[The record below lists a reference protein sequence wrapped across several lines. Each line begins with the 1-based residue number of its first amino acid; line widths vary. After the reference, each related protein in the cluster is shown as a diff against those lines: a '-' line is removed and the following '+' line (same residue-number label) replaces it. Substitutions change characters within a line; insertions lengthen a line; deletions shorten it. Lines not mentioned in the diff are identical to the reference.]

1 MKYISLALALVLFTG
16 MFSCTDDDTLTQSGN
31 DGWGTPTPPV
41 ANDAINPKLFDVINL
56 DYPGLEK
63 VKAYYEENQHYFAA
77 KALLE
82 YYRMR
87 TGVVNP
93 GLSLVNISVSADDQ
107 LKADHALNYRFF
119 INNYYE
125 NSAEKLPYLFKRG
138 DKIDWTYD
146 PLGHNEFRSQ
156 LHRHQWMA
164 SQAKVYRKTNDEK
177 YIKSWI
183 EVYNDWMTQNPC
195 PVGDMTP
202 EDKFPWGPLQVAE
215 RVTLQ
220 IDLMAYYMH
229 SVNFTPQWLANYL
242 VKFAQQVEHIQL
254 NYYEG
259 GNNILIAQAHSVTVA
274 AILFPEFKNSEK
286 WLDNGSKILSK
297 EVKTQFLEDGMQ
309 FELDLSY
316 HIGEVSTFHNA
327 MLVAQ
332 ANNKEHKFP
341 ADYIES
347 MRNSTEVVL
356 HMTYPNYSV
365 PGFNDTRPVSW
376 TKNVLTRNF
385 KKYLEMFPENESMRY
400 MATDGKQGT
409 KPTQLTKAFSA
420 SGYYILRSGWEK
432 SSTMMIHSN
441 NTSDHWHSQPDNGT
455 FELYH
460 NGRNFFP
467 DSGVYA
473 YSGAGANA
481 DRNWFRRTKVHNTL
495 TLDDK
500 NVAPKG
506 KFLKLDTENNVD
518 ILVTE
523 NPSYAGLNHRRAIF
537 FVDKKFFVIVDEAI
551 GDATG
556 ELSLNFNLCEGGDSD
571 VVLDLTN
578 NGAHTAFADNNNM
591 IVRTFGNAS
600 LSSKEFES
608 KVSYAIG
615 IATPRKAYA
624 VTRTKASGETARY
637 ISVILPVNGSTENT
651 SIAAE
656 FTDSGY
662 SPSGASV
669 KVTIDGLEYPLSY
682 QLSRR

>member
-1 MKYISLALALVLFTG
+1 MKYLSLALLLVLSTG
-16 MFSCTDDDTLTQSGN
+16 ISSCTDNETFIPSANG
-31 DGWGTPTPPV
+31 GWETPTPPV
-41 ANDAINPKLFDVINL
+41 ANDAINSKLFDVINL

-63 VKAYYEENQHYFAA
+63 VKAYYEEEQYYFAA

-87 TGVVNP
+87 TNVINP
-93 GLSLVNISVSADDQ
+93 GLSLVNINVSADDQ

-125 NSAEKLPYLFKRG
+125 NPEEKLPYLFKKG
-138 DKIDWTYD
+138 NKIDWTFD
-146 PLGHNEFRSQ
+146 PLKHNEFRSQ

-195 PVGDMTP
+195 PIGDMTS
-202 EDKFPWGPLQVAE
+202 EDQFPWGPLQVAE

-229 SVNFTPQWLANYL
+229 SVNFTPQWLATYL
-242 VKFAQQVEHIQL
+242 VAFAQQVEHIQQH
-254 NYYEG
+254 YYEA
-259 GNNILIAQAHSVTVA
+259 GNNILISQAHSVTVA
-274 AILFPEFKNSEK
+274 AILFPEFKNADK
-286 WLDNGSKILSK
+286 WLDNGSGILSK

-332 ANNKEHKFP
+332 ANHKEHKFP

-385 KKYLEMFPENESMRY
+385 KKYLEMFPENEAMRY
-400 MATDGKQGT
+400 MATDGKQGA
-409 KPTQLTKAFSA
+409 KPMELTKAFTA
-420 SGYYILRSGWEK
+420 SGYYILRNGWEK
-432 SSTMMIHSN
+432 ASTMMIHSN

-467 DSGVYA
+467 DAGVYA

-481 DRNWFRRTKVHNTL
+481 DREWFRRTKMHNTL
-495 TLDDK
+495 TLNDK
-500 NVAPKG
+500 NVIPAG
-506 KFLKLDTENNVD
+506 KFLKLYTENNTD

-523 NPSYAGLNHRRAIF
+523 NPSYPGLKHRRAIF

-551 GDATG
+551 GEATG
-556 ELSLNFNLCEGGDSD
+556 KLDLNFNLCEGNDNE
-571 VVLDLTN
+571 VVLDLAH
-578 NGAHTAFADNNNM
+578 NGAYTAFADNNNM
-591 IVRTFGNAS
+591 IFRTFGNAP
-600 LSSKEFES
+600 LSSAAFES

-615 IATPRKAYA
+615 VATPRKAYA
-624 VTRTKASGETARY
+624 VTRTKTSGETARY
-637 ISVILPVNGSTENT
+637 ISILLPVNGSTT
-651 SIAAE
+651 STTLAAD
-656 FTDSGY
+656 FTDGGY
-662 SPSGASV
+662 NPTGASV
-669 KVTIDGLEYPLSY
+669 RVTVDGREYLLSY
-682 QLSRR
+682 QL